1 MRTEGRQTH
10 VGATFTL
17 LMCLL
22 AYVSMHGWLLAA
34 ERSLGPVPVVILNS
48 GGSTSLASQQLEQ
61 TIRHELAHADVG
73 AVELFHEVLDAYSL
87 AGGGPANLDAD
98 LKEFLT
104 RKYQV
109 RPPRLVV
116 ALGPPAI
123 DFVQRHRNDLWSD
136 ARVIFAGLPLSHGM
150 AKEDLGFPGVAFRT
164 DAVRT
169 MKLARQLVPTAK
181 RVVIVSGASDYD
193 RGVARVTER
202 ELADS
207 GLGLERVPLSGLPP
221 EELFT
226 AVKALPPETVIL
238 YTTVFRDRNG
248 QTFSSREL
256 LERLSQVTSVP
267 VFTLFENYLGIGPTG
282 GAVTSWREH
291 SLEAARLAVR
301 ALNSEGPLE
310 NTMTVS
316 GRIGCVLDSRSLKRW
331 NIDSGLVP
339 RECELRFAPPS
350 FWEAYR
356 WWISSGVALGLLLI
370 AIGGLLLVQLQR
382 RRRSDESLQ
391 QQRDELAHAARLAM
405 IGELTA
411 SIAHEINQPLGAI
424 LNNADAAEMILEAN
438 PQRTEEVKRI
448 LADIRRDDLRAS
460 EVIRHIRGLLRKSSM
475 EVQRV
480 ALNDVVA
487 DVMRLIGA
495 DAERRGV
502 TVTNDLAR
510 DLPDVLADAVHL
522 RQVVLNLVLNAMDAM
537 KQFQPDGRRVN
548 VRTARDRDNIVVAV
562 ADRGPGIDPGR
573 LDRIFD
579 SFYTTKSD
587 GLGLGLSIARYL
599 VEANHGRLWAEN
611 VKGGGAVFQFSLPA
625 VPATRAITSEV
636 ESAA

>member
-207 GLGLERVPLSGLPP
+207 GLGLERVPLSVLPP

-301 ALNSEGPLE
+301 ALNSDGPL
-310 NTMTVS
+310 
-316 GRIGCVLDSRSLKRW
+316 GQDR
-331 NIDSGLVP
+331 
-339 RECELRFAPPS
+339 LR
-350 FWEAYR
+350 
-356 WWISSGVALGLLLI
+356 
-370 AIGGLLLVQLQR
+370 
-382 RRRSDESLQ
+382 
-391 QQRDELAHAARLAM
+391 AR
-405 IGELTA
+405 
-411 SIAHEINQPLGAI
+411 QPL
-424 LNNADAAEMILEAN
+424 AAALEH
-438 PQRTEEVKRI
+438 R
-448 LADIRRDDLRAS
+448 
-460 EVIRHIRGLLRKSSM
+460 
-475 EVQRV
+475 
-480 ALNDVVA
+480 
-487 DVMRLIGA
+487 
-495 DAERRGV
+495 
-502 TVTNDLAR
+502 
-510 DLPDVLADAVHL
+510 
-522 RQVVLNLVLNAMDAM
+522 
-537 KQFQPDGRRVN
+537 F
-548 VRTARDRDNIVVAV
+548 
-562 ADRGPGIDPGR
+562 GPG
-573 LDRIFD
+573 
-579 SFYTTKSD
+579 
-587 GLGLGLSIARYL
+587 
-599 VEANHGRLWAEN
+599 
-611 VKGGGAVFQFSLPA
+611 
-625 VPATRAITSEV
+625 TSRV
-636 ESAA
+636 